1 MRLCFSEPRNSNRI
15 SLLLVFFVFSTTV
28 LVFMEIPFVNI
39 CYTLEVRYVVC
50 PGWCS
55 LWISVKSTSILSASK
70 DKPIAF
76 GRAWEEE
83 RCWTSL
89 GYFYSFSC
97 QGMLPQGLIYAF
109 ITSVPYNTPQFD
121 YTVTTVLKDL

>member
-1 MRLCFSEPRNSNRI
+1 MRSCFSEPRKSNRI
-15 SLLLVFFVFSTTV
+15 SLLLVFVFSTTV
-28 LVFMEIPFVNI
+28 LVFMEIPFVDI
-39 CYTLEVRYVVC
+39 GYPRELRYVVC
-50 PGWCS
+50 AGCCS

-70 DKPIAF
+70 YKTIAF
-76 GRAWEEE
+76 GRAWEGE

-121 YTVTTVLKDL
+121 YTVTTILKDL